1 MASSNMS
8 RHIST
13 KTAAAIFERA
23 KTKLTQGGH
32 LELIKH
38 QDFAAIV
45 TQFAI
50 SLL

>member
-1 MASSNMS
+1 LS

-13 KTAAAIFERA
+13 KTAVVIFERA

-38 QDFAAIV
+38 QDFPAIV
-45 TQFAI
+45 KQFAI